1 MADPALVKLHTTP
14 RPDLPTDPP
23 EAGQKTAFENS
34 ENKTCF
40 QQKNYHVTFN
50 SAYTGWAIK
59 TGPFFRRL

>member
-40 QQKNYHVTFN
+40 QQKKLPCH
-50 SAYTGWAIK
+50 
-59 TGPFFRRL
+59 L